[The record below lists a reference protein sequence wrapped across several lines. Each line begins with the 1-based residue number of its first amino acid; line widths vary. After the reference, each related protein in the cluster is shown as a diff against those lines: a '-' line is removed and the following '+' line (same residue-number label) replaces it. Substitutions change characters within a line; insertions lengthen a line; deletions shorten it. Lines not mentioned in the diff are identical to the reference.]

1 LLLGQLPPRTG
12 HSIVAFG
19 KNLFVLVDLQMPK
32 ILCDDFYM
40 LDVGKYHAIVDKILV
55 A

>member
-1 LLLGQLPPRTG
+1 LLLLAR
-12 HSIVAFG
+12 IICFG
-19 KNLFVLVDLQMPK
+19 GFTDAQN
-32 ILCDDFYM
+32 LCDDFYM